1 MMWLMLEPEAGDDI
15 HGVAQE
21 VMGAWGMSFEELS
34 EADPADVEAMIDR
47 EMAARWET
55 PEEAAM
61 WDAVPKRLDRAIQVA
76 ALIVWIITS
85 ILLLRG
91 L

>member
-1 MMWLMLEPEAGDDI
+1 MN
-15 HGVAQE
+15 
-21 VMGAWGMSFEELS
+21 GAWGMSFEELS

-47 EMAARWET
+47 EMAARCET
-55 PEEAAM
+55 PEAATRRT
-61 WDAVPKRLDRAIQVA
+61 VVENRLDRGIQVA
-76 ALIVWIITS
+76 ALIVWIIVS